1 MKYIN
6 KFQKFMYG
14 RYGADDLYSF
24 LFKTY
29 LILFILNMFIKNI
42 ILTIIEFIIVLVVFY
57 RFFSKNVSARR
68 NENKKFLEIKDNI
81 NKPLK
86 NIKRNILDKE
96 HIYKKCYRCKTTLKL
111 PLPNKRGIKHA
122 KCPNCKKRVIFFT
135 LRKEK
140 IEIIKDGKKIKV

>member
-96 HIYKKCYRCKTTLKL
+96 HIYKKML
-111 PLPNKRGIKHA
+111 
-122 KCPNCKKRVIFFT
+122 
-135 LRKEK
+135 
-140 IEIIKDGKKIKV
+140 